1 MSSVPLLIAGDFN
14 IHVDVPGNTDSVC
27 LKELLKS
34 MGLQQHVNVPTHESG
49 HTLDLIIT
57 RQCDS
62 FLANIPV
69 ADCLFSDHFTLIC
82 DLTLDKPPLPKKK
95 ISFRKTNMV
104 DVNLLCDELSITS
117 LCTDS
122 PDTLNDLVKCY
133 NSTLC
138 AALDPHAPLVTKFI
152 TVRPLVPWF
161 RTILGSQ
168 GRRDGELKENGADLD
183 VSVICLNL
191 KLRGTSQPT

>member
-14 IHVDVPGNTDSVC
+14 IHVDVPGNADSVC

-34 MGLQQHVNVPTHESG
+34 MGLQQHVNVPMHESR

-62 FLANIPV
+62 FLVNIPV

-122 PDTLNDLVKCY
+122 PDTLILLNVTTLHYLRLLIVMLHLSLSLSQSGLLFLGLV
-133 NSTLC
+133 
-138 AALDPHAPLVTKFI
+138 
-152 TVRPLVPWF
+152 
-161 RTILGSQ
+161 TILGSQ
-168 GRRDGELKENGADLD
+168 GGRDGELKENGVDLD
-183 VSVICLNL
+183 VSAICLNL
-191 KLRGTSQPT
+191 K